1 MRSITWAF
9 ADFMAMPLNNK
20 AAAKRMSGRIK
31 SRMDGN
37 VFMNFNI
44 FPLYKP
50 QQISGGKHTPQD
62 FAARQINKLP
72 GHLSQDACG

>member
-1 MRSITWAF
+1 
-9 ADFMAMPLNNK
+9 
-20 AAAKRMSGRIK
+20 
-31 SRMDGN
+31 MDGN